1 MSINNPSDETERKI
15 IQILARSFKPK
26 PIQEIA
32 DDIQRS
38 YDDTLKYLVSIGEN
52 RPIRFTNI
60 TDVPGGLQAVETV
73 VGSDKKRGI
82 ENVSADD
89 GDGFMSFEG
98 YTDEEM
104 NRWLW
109 LRAVEW
115 GGLPAYL
122 SQPIARVLFDT
133 ARNKENRGDGF
144 LYKQA
149 NRPSQRL
156 EPEPTVHL
164 MWSSPQTD

>member
-32 DDIQRS
+32 DEIQRS

-73 VGSDKKRGI
+73 VGSHKKKR
-82 ENVSADD
+82 D
-89 GDGFMSFEG
+89 
-98 YTDEEM
+98 
-104 NRWLW
+104 
-109 LRAVEW
+109 
-115 GGLPAYL
+115 
-122 SQPIARVLFDT
+122 
-133 ARNKENRGDGF
+133 
-144 LYKQA
+144 
-149 NRPSQRL
+149 
-156 EPEPTVHL
+156 
-164 MWSSPQTD
+164 